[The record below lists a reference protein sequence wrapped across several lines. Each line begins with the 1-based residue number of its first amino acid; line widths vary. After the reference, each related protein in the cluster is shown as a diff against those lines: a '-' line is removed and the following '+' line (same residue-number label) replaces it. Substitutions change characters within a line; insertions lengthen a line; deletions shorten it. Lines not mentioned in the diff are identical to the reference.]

1 MTEPPSKF
9 CQIHS
14 NASQRADKSNA
25 ASTLNEIRE
34 RERVRER
41 GGERERERERIS
53 LVELNFAIQWFDDI
67 NLDCLVTKKLEV
79 MEYQICADC
88 SPYRY

>member
-1 MTEPPSKF
+1 MKYV
-9 CQIHS
+9 
-14 NASQRADKSNA
+14 
-25 ASTLNEIRE
+25 RE
-34 RERVRER
+34 REGERER
-41 GGERERERERIS
+41 GRERERERERERNY
-53 LVELNFAIQWFDDI
+53 LVELIFAIQWFDDI

>member
-9 CQIHS
+9 YQIHS

-34 RERVRER
+34 RER
-41 GGERERERERIS
+41 EREREFLWLSLIS
-53 LVELNFAIQWFDDI
+53 LSNALMILIWIVL
-67 NLDCLVTKKLEV
+67 
-79 MEYQICADC
+79 
-88 SPYRY
+88 